1 MDKMSDIEHFSNYPI
16 LLCLDKIDNFKND
29 KSQQSMSPSLFEEKV
44 TNSRLKEV
52 SKESYIISTL
62 KVDIGILSWHKS
74 VQACYFS
81 HAIYH
86 TFLDAR

>member
-62 KVDIGILSWHKS
+62 KVGTGILSWHKS
-74 VQACYFS
+74 VQTCYFS